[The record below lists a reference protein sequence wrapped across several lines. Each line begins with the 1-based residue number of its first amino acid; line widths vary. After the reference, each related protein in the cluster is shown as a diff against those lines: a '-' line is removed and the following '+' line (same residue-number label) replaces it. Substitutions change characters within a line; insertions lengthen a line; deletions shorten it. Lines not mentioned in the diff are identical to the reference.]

1 MNKRTISVGLML
13 FALFFGAGNLIF
25 PPQIGQS
32 AGQEFWSA
40 MVGFFITGVGLP
52 LLAIIAMAVT
62 GGGLKELTDRVHP
75 VFGLVFPFILYLAI
89 GPLFGIP
96 RTGNVAYEMGVVPFL
111 SEKAAAQPLPLFLVT
126 CVFFGVTYWL
136 CLNPSKLV
144 DRIGNI
150 LTPALLIIIG
160 VIMIK
165 AFIDPIGAIGSTA
178 EAYRSS
184 PMTKGFMDGYLTMDT
199 LGALAF
205 GIVVINA
212 VKQNGVSE
220 RLVTGMVIK
229 AGLIAG
235 FCLAAVYFVLA
246 YLGATSQSLG
256 AAENGGEILTNVV
269 YELFGASGNV
279 LLGAAVILACLTT
292 SIGLVTACAQFAAK
306 ALPGLSYKNTVLI
319 ISVFSLAVAN
329 IGLNQLIA
337 VSVPVLT
344 AIYPLA
350 IVLIILSLFHQRFK
364 GRAEVYQG
372 ALLLTAAVSAADG
385 LKAAGINIGVIEQM
399 YSAIPLYA
407 EGIGWLIPAL
417 LGACIGYGITLITS
431 NSKLKTEN

>member
-1 MNKRTISVGLML
+1 MNKRTVSVGLML

-32 AGQEFWSA
+32 AGGEVWPA
-40 MVGFFITGVGLP
+40 MLGFFITGVGLP

-62 GGGLKELTDRVHP
+62 GGGLQGLTERVHP
-75 VFGLVFPFILYLAI
+75 VFGIVFPIILYAAI

-111 SEKAAAQPLPLFLVT
+111 PERLAAQPLPLFLT
-126 CVFFGVTYWL
+126 TIVFFGVTYWL

-160 VIMIK
+160 AVMVK
-165 AFIDPIGAIGSTA
+165 ASIDPIGPIGATA
-178 EAYRSS
+178 ETYENN

-212 VKQNGVSE
+212 VKQNGV
-220 RLVTGMVIK
+220 TGKRMTRMVIQ
-229 AGLIAG
+229 AGAIAG
-235 FCLAAVYFVLA
+235 ICLAAVYFVLA
-246 YLGATSQSLG
+246 YLGATSHSLG
-256 AAENGGEILTNVV
+256 SAENGGQILNAVV
-269 YELFGASGNV
+269 YELFGPSGNV
-279 LLGAAVILACLTT
+279 LLGAAVVLACLTT
-292 SIGLVTACAQFAAK
+292 SIGLITACAQYGVKVF
-306 ALPGLSYKNTVLI
+306 PRVSYKKIVLLLSI
-319 ISVFSLAVAN
+319 FSLAVAN
-329 IGLNQLIA
+329 IGLNQLIT

-350 IVLIILSLFHQRFK
+350 IVLIVLSLVHPAIK

-372 ALLLTAAVSAADG
+372 SLLLTAAVSAIDG
-385 LKAAGINIGVIEQM
+385 LKAAGIEISMVESVLRSLPM
-399 YSAIPLYA
+399 YT
-407 EGIGWLIPAL
+407 EGLGWLIPAVI
-417 LGACIGYGITLITS
+417 GAFLGYGMTLVSS